1 MNLFEVAAKIILDD
15 SEYKKGVEDAQKSG
29 EELTETVE
37 ETGKAQED
45 AAKKSDDLG
54 KAHTETAKKTEK
66 ATQAEKKH
74 TDEIENVE
82 KAQEKQEKQTKQV
95 TQAAEKLE
103 KQTKETA
110 KQTEKSAD
118 EFEKQT
124 KTEKQSNDVVE
135 KLERRIS
142 ELENTLKNLQ
152 EQTEKSTSKW
162 EKFKNAAK
170 SAGANVKSAAG
181 GIASGVTKIGSVA
194 AKGFGIFT
202 AAAGASVAALSTL
215 EESTE
220 EYRTAMGKLNTAYSA
235 AGMKQETATKA
246 YKGFYEILGD
256 TDTATEASQLLAQ
269 LAESEEDVS
278 KWTDIAAGVNG
289 TFGDSLPIEGLIE
302 ASNETAKVGQV
313 TGVLADALNWVGVSE
328 DEFNEKLAGCSD
340 ESERNAL
347 IMTTLNTKY
356 SDASATFK
364 ETNATL
370 IASRDAQVKA
380 DEAMGKLGDSVSKIK
395 TQFKSDFLPSIAD
408 VTTALSDMLEGKE
421 GGAEALSNAISG
433 MVNQAMQKLPEIISF
448 GTTMLT
454 ALGQGIIE
462 NLPLL
467 IDSAVQIIQQMTASI
482 EENKDEIVKGAFEII
497 NALADGIVELLPD
510 LVKVSIDLLLALA
523 QGLSDNADTILPQI
537 TQLISDL
544 ALMLT
549 EPDML
554 MTIINSALTLLQALA
569 DGLVDALPVLVDTI
583 PVVIENIV
591 TTLATHLPEILQ
603 AGGDILATLIMGI
616 GGQEIELIKKM
627 GELIGKLLDA
637 IGEKGGDLLMAGEE
651 LIDDIKDGI
660 KNKIDDAKAWGK
672 DLIKNFTDGIKE
684 KWQDLKDTVSDVA
697 GSVKDFLGFSE
708 PKKGPLSNFHT
719 YAPDMME
726 LFAKGVKDNEGVV
739 TGQIAKSFDFGEQTI
754 AAGVSASGAGGGG
767 DITSILLAILSAIR
781 DGKQIV
787 LDGKTLV
794 GATVNKY
801 DTALATNSKMKTRGL
816 A

>member
-1 MNLFEVAAKIILDD
+1 M
-15 SEYKKGVEDAQKSG
+15 
-29 EELTETVE
+29 
-37 ETGKAQED
+37 
-45 AAKKSDDLG
+45 
-54 KAHTETAKKTEK
+54 
-66 ATQAEKKH
+66 
-74 TDEIENVE
+74 
-82 KAQEKQEKQTKQV
+82 
-95 TQAAEKLE
+95 
-103 KQTKETA
+103 
-110 KQTEKSAD
+110 
-118 EFEKQT
+118 
-124 KTEKQSNDVVE
+124 
-135 KLERRIS
+135 ERRIS

-170 SAGANVKSAAG
+170 SVGSGVKSAAG

-202 AAAGASVAALSTL
+202 AAAGASVAALSTM

-328 DEFNEKLAGCSD
+328 DEFNEKLAGCST

-448 GTTMLT
+448 GTTMIT
-454 ALGQGIIE
+454 ALGQGIVE

-467 IDSAVQIIQQMTASI
+467 IDSAVQIIQQMIASI
-482 EENKDEIVKGAFEII
+482 EENKGEIVKGAFEII

-616 GGQEIELIKKM
+616 GGQEIELTKKM

-660 KNKIDDAKAWGK
+660 KNKIDDAKTWGK

-726 LFAKGVKDNEGVV
+726 LFAKGIKDNEGVV

-754 AAGVSASGAGGGG
+754 AAGISDSGAGGGG